1 VTRRGPW
8 LGLLLTGLLLG
19 PTTARAQPSAPTD
32 AVELRLLPEY
42 TPCTVTGVRY
52 ACFTADQVAMLNALE
67 VLAHGTQRQLRLSE
81 DLRLE
86 LDRLVINLQ
95 VQLDDYRR
103 IDTVLTEQVAALTAQ
118 LEHEI
123 DQKNQYRAQAEST
136 DYWPY
141 VVGGIVGVLGV
152 GFGVGALIAR

>member
-1 VTRRGPW
+1 
-8 LGLLLTGLLLG
+8 
-19 PTTARAQPSAPTD
+19 
-32 AVELRLLPEY
+32 
-42 TPCTVTGVRY
+42 
-52 ACFTADQVAMLNALE
+52 MLNALE